1 MQLYLLGYLFQSD
14 SSVLNI
20 FSLELELP
28 PLVYGPHHL
37 FFLHQ
42 IYQKMREYYK
52 FDFLICFY
60 LDNNLCIC
68 TVLFKIH
75 VF

>member
-37 FFLHQ
+37 FFFTSNLQKNERILQ
-42 IYQKMREYYK
+42 I
-52 FDFLICFY
+52 
-60 LDNNLCIC
+60 
-68 TVLFKIH
+68 
-75 VF
+75 